1 MQDIYFEDVV
11 PGAEVRAEA
20 SYVIPEQE
28 LIDFAATWDP
38 LPIHIDKAFAAQH
51 GGLTAAGTYLLAIK
65 MRLIHSLPFRRTV
78 IASTGY
84 DELRF
89 HKPAYPNDKLSLKL
103 EWIEKRRSRSNPERG
118 IVTIKFFLLNAADEV
133 ILSHLDTV
141 IMRLRNPEA
150 V

>member
-1 MQDIYFEDVV
+1 MEDIYFEDVV
-11 PGAEVRAEA
+11 PGGEVRANA
-20 SYVIPEQE
+20 CYVIPERE
-28 LIDFAATWDP
+28 LIEFATTWDP
-38 LPIHIDKAFAAQH
+38 LPIHTDKAFAARH

-78 IASTGY
+78 IASIGY

-103 EWIEKRRSRSNPERG
+103 VWIEKRRSRSKPDRG
-118 IVTIKFFLLNAADEV
+118 IVTIKFFLLNAADEE

-150 V
+150 A